1 MNSMIN
7 ENLSLKYEK
16 FKPSGFKEKGIRKF
30 EFAATTQFLSETS
43 KIKFRA
49 WDEIIIIGYY

>member
-1 MNSMIN
+1 MIN